1 MRAPLA
7 FLACAVFASAQSHPS
22 WWTYASP
29 NATALIGIDWQTVR
43 ASPFAEAIDA
53 ELWGDLGFPEL
64 PCLHNARQILVS
76 APDMLALA
84 SGSFS
89 AAVIH
94 EQAAKKGFKPMTYR
108 GVDMWFST
116 EKDVLSVARMNDQLV
131 MIGEPKTLE
140 MAVDR
145 SMADVKNYSPLLARA
160 AKFAQK
166 DLWVVAS
173 QLPDDLA
180 NRFVPLDTEAQSF
193 EGSVS
198 VRNGLEI
205 DAVLA
210 ARSEQEA
217 DASADKLRKT
227 IPTLPA
233 IARGLQ
239 VTVED
244 GSILLALE
252 ATREQ
257 VIAALR
263 GPDAAPAPAAPID
276 TIKVETPG
284 QVEQVIVDKPE
295 PPKPAMAEKLEKI
308 AEIPA
313 NKPVEKPVE
322 KAPEK
327 PQIIRIVGLDEG
339 PKEITLPAE
348 KPEKKNP

>member
-1 MRAPLA
+1 MRTPLA

-29 NATALIGIDWQTVR
+29 NATALVGIDWQTVR
-43 ASPFAEAIDA
+43 ASPFADAIDA

-64 PCLHNARQILVS
+64 ACLHNARQILVS
-76 APDMLALA
+76 SPEMLALA
-84 SGSFS
+84 SGNFS
-89 AAVIH
+89 TAAIH

-108 GVDMWFST
+108 GIDMWFAS
-116 EKDVLSVARMNDQLV
+116 EKDVLSVARINDQLV

-145 SMADVKNYSPLLARA
+145 SMADTKNYSPLLAHA

-198 VRNGLEI
+198 VRNGLAM

-217 DASADKLRKT
+217 NASADKLRKT
-227 IPTLPA
+227 VPTLPA

-263 GPDAAPAPAAPID
+263 GPDAAPGPVE
-276 TIKVETPG
+276 TIKVEAPG

-295 PPKPAMAEKLEKI
+295 VPKPAVVEKQEKI

-327 PQIIRIVGLDEG
+327 PQVIRIVGLDDG
-339 PKEITLPAE
+339 PKEIVLPAE